1 MLKHFVASAVLAM
14 TAGGALAA
22 NTVQFP
28 VNGGNQFNA
37 LGDSSANWYFT
48 LFADAPVSD
57 ASAFSSDGDLEFVG
71 IDGIELSQV
80 SDVGAGGAYDTWE
93 INPTI
98 LGLLGTLSAGTPH
111 YLTIKVNQATWNYG
125 LHSYIGSVSFVNPNG
140 GSITSVAP
148 GAVPEPETY
157 AMMLAG
163 LGALGFMARRR
174 QAK

>member
-1 MLKHFVASAVLAM
+1 MLKHLVASAVLAM

-37 LGDSSANWYFT
+37 LGDTSANYFFT
-48 LFADAPVSD
+48 LLAD
-57 ASAFSSDGDLEFVG
+57 SALSGGSGFSSTGDLEFVG
-71 IDGIELSQV
+71 IDGISLDQEVDL
-80 SDVGAGGAYDTWE
+80 GAGGWADIWKAG
-93 INPTI
+93 PTV
-98 LGLLGTLSAGTPH
+98 LAALSNMQASDVH
-111 YLTIKVNQATWNYG
+111 YLTIKVNNATWNYG
-125 LHSYIGSVSFVNPNG
+125 VDSYLGSVYIANPQG
-140 GSITSVAP
+140 GSITSVTP